1 MSFLYGKHVRA
12 NGIRQHYL
20 RYGGAGPVVLLVPG
34 IVSPAALWDH
44 VGQWLGLSHDC
55 YILDV
60 RGRGLSESGPH
71 LDYGV
76 DACASDILA
85 FAEALAL
92 GRHVVLGHSMG
103 ARIALRAARIDASSI
118 SQLILLDPPTSG
130 PGRRPYP
137 VPMERTLK
145 LLRAAQRGSG
155 ELALR
160 DPGQAPWPEALLVK
174 RAEWLP
180 TCDERAV
187 YVTYDDFHQQDMH
200 ADLQAVQVPA
210 ELICAGKGGVVSE
223 DDVRE
228 MQGLNPRLR
237 VTRLAA
243 AGHQLQVDDF
253 EGLCASLALAL
264 HGPLHSPLHGPL
276 HSPSNQEV

>member
-20 RYGGAGPVVLLVPG
+20 RYGGTGPVVLLVPG

-44 VGQWLGLSHDC
+44 VGQWLGLTHDC

-76 DACASDILA
+76 DACANDILA

-92 GRHVVLGHSMG
+92 GPHVVLGHSMG
-103 ARIALRAARIDASSI
+103 ARIALHAARIDASSI

-130 PGRRPYP
+130 PGRRLYP
-137 VPMERTLK
+137 IPMERTLK
-145 LLRAAQRGSG
+145 LLRAAQRGEG

-160 DPGQAPWPEALLVK
+160 AADQAPWPEELLLK

-180 TCDERAV
+180 TCDERV
-187 YVTYDDFHQQDMH
+187 VHVTYDDFHQQDMH
-200 ADLQAVQVPA
+200 ADLQAVQVPVA
-210 ELICAGKGGVVSE
+210 LICAGKGGVVSE

-253 EGLCASLALAL
+253 EGLCASLAHAL
-264 HGPLHSPLHGPL
+264 HKPAS
-276 HSPSNQEV
+276 